1 MASLAAVEHA
11 LTDCHDIGEQH
22 TQAMNRFLHEHSRL
36 VVQCQGVMPEM
47 AQAWKSS
54 DTQIQCSVTALQGQM
69 KIMLEAA
76 SASLLMMKS
85 ALREAARLKLVDS
98 ERHNASA
105 ACGLLHKVPQVPHST
120 SLTLPRPQPSRDA
133 NPNPQ
138 TAGARIVACA
148 GLPTVARLCSVSQ
161 EVRGWASDALQQ
173 ATVLTCRETQ
183 DDTVSHIDADA
194 ALRWVCQQPGA
205 LKRCATADLGWC
217 GQLTELGLEYLG
229 LAVPGL
235 TELRMPECEQIGDR
249 GLEAHAGPET

>member
-1 MASLAAVEHA
+1 MFCKPMASLAAVEHA

-120 SLTLPRPQPSRDA
+120 SLTLPRPQPSRTQ
-133 NPNPQ
+133 PQ
-138 TAGARIVACA
+138 
-148 GLPTVARLCSVSQ
+148 PTDR
-161 EVRGWASDALQQ
+161 RGSHCRMRRSTHGRPALQR
-173 ATVLTCRETQ
+173 L
-183 DDTVSHIDADA
+183 
-194 ALRWVCQQPGA
+194 PGGT
-205 LKRCATADLGWC
+205 RLG
-217 GQLTELGLEYLG
+217 Q
-229 LAVPGL
+229 
-235 TELRMPECEQIGDR
+235 
-249 GLEAHAGPET
+249 